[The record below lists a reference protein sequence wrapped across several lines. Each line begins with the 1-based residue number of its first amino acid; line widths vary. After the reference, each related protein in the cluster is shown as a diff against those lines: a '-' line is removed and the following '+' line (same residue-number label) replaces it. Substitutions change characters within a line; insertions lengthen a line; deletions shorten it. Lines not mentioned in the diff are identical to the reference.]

1 MKYMLMIYG
10 NKALWESF
18 PEEECARVIA
28 EHEAFQKELTAT
40 GELVGGGG
48 LAFETEAKT
57 VRVRDGVPV
66 VTDGP
71 YLESKEYL
79 GSFYIVDCKDLDRA
93 VELVARLPSARGNG
107 VEVWPILD
115 EAGGT
120 S

>member
-18 PEEECARVIA
+18 PEEEFAKVIA
-28 EHEAFQKELTAT
+28 EHEAFQKEITET
-40 GELVGGGG
+40 GELVGGEG

-57 VRVRDGVPV
+57 VRVRNGVPV

-79 GSFYIVDCKDLDRA
+79 GSYYVIDCKDLDRA
-93 VELVARLPSARGNG
+93 IELAARLPAARNNG
-107 VEVWPILD
+107 VEVWPIMN
-115 EAGGT
+115 T
-120 S
+120 SGMEM